1 MNLKRAS
8 LVAAGGGA
16 LAVWLAAA
24 ATPGSGGAPAI
35 SPSKPTALDAQGAE
49 LSGEVQ
55 RLRERLRPDA
65 EPRAPGRNL
74 FRYAASR
81 SRSATSLA
89 PVTEP
94 DASSVTPVR
103 ELPKIPLD
111 FIGVAETA
119 GDQGIVRTAIMTAGG
134 QLVHAKEGESVASRY
149 RVTRIT
155 SELVELVDT
164 ADGATTR
171 LVLR

>member
-24 ATPGSGGAPAI
+24 ATPGSGGAPIVA
-35 SPSKPTALDAQGAE
+35 PSKPTALDAQGAE
-49 LSGEVQ
+49 LSGEVE
-55 RLRERLRPDA
+55 RLRERLRPSA

-81 SRSATSLA
+81 SR
-89 PVTEP
+89 
-94 DASSVTPVR
+94 DASGRAQLTEAGAVTVAPASA
-103 ELPKIPLD
+103 LPTIKLD
-111 FIGVAETA
+111 FIGVAESA
-119 GDQGIVRTAIMTAGG
+119 GEQGTVRTAILTAGG
-134 QLVHAKEGESVASRY
+134 QLVHAREGESVASRY

-164 ADGATTR
+164 VDGATTR

>member
-8 LVAAGGGA
+8 LVAVGGGA

-24 ATPGSGGAPAI
+24 ATPGSGGAPVVA
-35 SPSKPTALDAQGAE
+35 PSKPTALDAQGAE
-49 LSGEVQ
+49 LSGEIL
-55 RLRERLRPDA
+55 RLRERLRPNA

-74 FRYAASR
+74 FRYGASR
-81 SRSATSLA
+81 SRGTASLPPIVEA
-89 PVTEP
+89 
-94 DASSVTPVR
+94 DAASVTAVR

-119 GDQGIVRTAIMTAGG
+119 GDQGVVRTAILTAGG
-134 QLVHAKEGESVASRY
+134 QLVHAKEGESVTSRY

-164 ADGATTR
+164 ADGAITR